1 MSWEML
7 HLRGCVIYEYINF
20 CYDDVAVLSLPS
32 TQIFLSEDYV
42 FVTSQLHWFT
52 WKPQGYLDLMG
63 VFVFS
68 GTHMEGAMLP
78 YRWTV
83 LLNNGGRKCRGLSK
97 LLGSKPPPS
106 LYVSTHPIG
115 HSKTHDQASSYS
127 WEMAPLTR
135 GTKIMD
141 IYIW

>member
-1 MSWEML
+1 MSWEIL

-20 CYDDVAVLSLPS
+20 CYDDVAVLALPS

-78 YRWTV
+78 YRRTV
-83 LLNNGGRKCRGLSK
+83 LLNNRGRKCRGLSK
-97 LLGSKPPPS
+97 LLGSKPPPLS
-106 LYVSTHPIG
+106 VCPLIPLGTARHMTKP
-115 HSKTHDQASSYS
+115 QAIVGK
-127 WEMAPLTR
+127 WLLLLGEL
-135 GTKIMD
+135 K
-141 IYIW
+141 